1 MRRVFGASITANRP
15 RELFDTVAAWPE
27 FQSLPFHI
35 GMGHDRVAPAEWRTI
50 RDANN
55 PTGGIAL
62 WDDFQ
67 KQLGIDGVRELVWFE
82 ISDGLERAAE
92 ALARITLLDF
102 RAATL
107 ETVFPEWLTDGLHE
121 RWGFDGKHMPFGWGC
136 LLRGSGHD
144 RLVSRRWLDY
154 GPWRVEYLSD
164 DATFVQFHDLAV
176 TDSVQAYEQ
185 AREGHRRMSVGD
197 TGGYIASIDSD
208 EFAELTG
215 TFYYEDTRLLEILI
229 APKIEV
235 PQRNMRIACALR
247 LLDRQQNRQDG
258 RVERVAY
265 VFINRADAE
274 SHLHELWLREL
285 ECWYVDETGKHRLD
299 DSYRPTP
306 RPPAWVARLK
316 DSSVNDVPMV

>member
-1 MRRVFGASITANRP
+1 MRRVFGASITGSHP
-15 RELFDTVAAWPE
+15 GTLFDAIAAWSE
-27 FQSLPFHI
+27 FQTLPFRV
-35 GMGHDRVAPAEWRTI
+35 GMGHERIDPVEWRTI
-50 RDANN
+50 RDAIN
-55 PTGGIAL
+55 PTGGGAF

-67 KQLGIDGVRELVWFE
+67 KHLATDPARQLVSFE
-82 ISDGLERAAE
+82 ITDGFERVAE
-92 ALARITLLDF
+92 ALARVTALDF
-102 RAATL
+102 RVMTL

-121 RWGFDGKHMPFGWGC
+121 RWGFAGKHIPLGWGC
-136 LLRGSGHD
+136 LLRGTGHE
-144 RLVSRRWLDY
+144 RLMSRRWLDY
-154 GPWRVEYLSD
+154 GPWRVVHLPD
-164 DATFVQFHDLAV
+164 DTTFVQFHDLAV
-176 TDSVQAYEQ
+176 TDSAQAYEQ

-274 SHLHELWLREL
+274 AHLHELWLREL